1 MKKENISIVVALF
14 FFIIPFAKAD
24 ENIAVIDSLHRLL
37 EKREGREQVETLL
50 EISEAYRYISFEKT
64 LETGLD
70 AVDKAEQEGL
80 IALKAK
86 ILRSMGVSAYFIGDY
101 ELAKQYYVESMAAY
115 EAIEDYEGLAACTNN
130 IGLVEQ
136 DQGNMENAIE
146 FFNQSIVFEE
156 KAGNKFGIG
165 QSLRNIATIYYRQSL
180 TDQSFEYYYRAL
192 LMFKEI
198 GHKAEAAIVSF
209 YMAMIYWQWGDYQ
222 KAIEINT
229 EALGVFI
236 ELDMIDFVSKAY
248 NNLALI
254 YADNLKDYET
264 AIEFHKRAIEIKQ
277 ELVDVMSLALSHSNL
292 GSVYVRNGDYELA
305 TKYLERALQVFE
317 NNKQAYG
324 TSLTH
329 YYFGNLYHATGDFML
344 SSEHFN
350 KSLNIAEQ
358 HDINEFKPQ
367 IIKGQLQNY
376 AAIGDFPKFMRFFEL
391 FNTEYDAAASKLG
404 ESQKSEQR
412 VKSKFDD
419 IVRESNNLLDR
430 QQQMEKQ
437 LTAYRLSFSAL
448 VALLLGLL
456 LYFYLRK
463 LRA

>member
-14 FFIIPFAKAD
+14 FCVISFVKAD

-37 EKREGREQVETLL
+37 EKREGKEQVETLL

-86 ILRSMGVSAYFIGDY
+86 ILKSMGVSAYFIGDY

-136 DQGNMENAIE
+136 DQGNMDEAIE
-146 FFNQSIVFEE
+146 FINQSIVFEE
-156 KAGNKFGIG
+156 KVGNQLGIG
-165 QSLRNIATIYYRQSL
+165 QSLRNIAHIYYRQGL
-180 TDQSFEYYYRAL
+180 ADQSFEYYYRAL
-192 LMFKEI
+192 LMFNEI
-198 GHKAEAAIVSF
+198 GNEAEAAVVSF

-254 YADNLKDYET
+254 YADNIKDYET
-264 AIEFHKRAIEIKQ
+264 AIEFHLRAIEIKQ
-277 ELVDVMSLALSHSNL
+277 ELVDIMSLALSHSNL
-292 GSVYVRNGDYELA
+292 GSAYARNGEHELA
-305 TKYLERALQVFE
+305 LKYLERAMQVFE

-324 TSLTH
+324 ISLTH
-329 YYFGNLYHATGDFML
+329 FYYGNLYYTTGDYEL

-350 KSLNIAEQ
+350 KSLNISEK
-358 HDINEFKPQ
+358 HNIKEFKAE

-376 AAIGDFPKFMRFFEL
+376 AAIGDFPKFMHFFDL
-391 FNTEYDAAASKLG
+391 FNAEFDSTASKLG
-404 ESQKSEQR
+404 ESQKSEHR
-412 VKSKFDD
+412 AKRKFED

-437 LTAYRLSFSAL
+437 LAAYRLSFSAL
-448 VALLLGLL
+448 VALMLGLL
-456 LYFYLRK
+456 LYFYFRK